1 MGHILRNLLWTAAV
15 SRGAGEMR
23 LALQRARRR
32 AALIGLGLALGLAGS
47 GFLLAAGFM
56 ALADL
61 VGTLH
66 ACLIVGA
73 ILVLAGGGCVLV
85 SRGRR
90 RTSAAAADYGSADT
104 SPVATTLIDV
114 GRDLGAAASRN
125 PGAFVVAAF
134 VIGLV
139 LGRTRR

>member
-47 GFLLAAGFM
+47 GFLLAAGLM
-56 ALADL
+56 ALAEL
-61 VGTLH
+61 VGALH

-73 ILVLAGGGCVLV
+73 ILVVAGGGFLLA

-90 RTSAAAADYGSADT
+90 RVSAAAADYGDSDP
-104 SPVATTLIDV
+104 SPIATTMIGV
-114 GRDLGAAASRN
+114 GRDLGAAAARN
-125 PGAFVVAAF
+125 PGAFVAAAF

>member
-23 LALQRARRR
+23 LALRRARRR
-32 AALIGLGLALGLAGS
+32 AALIGLGLALGLAGG
-47 GFLLAAGFM
+47 GFLLAAGLM

-61 VGTLH
+61 VGALR
-66 ACLIVGA
+66 ACLIVGV
-73 ILVLAGGGCVLV
+73 ILVAAGGGSLFVA
-85 SRGRR
+85 RGRR
-90 RTSAAAADYGSADT
+90 RVSAAAADYESADT
-104 SPVATTLIDV
+104 SPIATTLIDV

-125 PGAFVVAAF
+125 PGAFVAAAF
-134 VIGLV
+134 LIGLV

>member
-23 LALQRARRR
+23 LALRRARRR
-32 AALIGLGLALGLAGS
+32 AALIALGLALGLAGGS
-47 GFLLAAGFM
+47 FLLAAGFM

-61 VGTLH
+61 VGALH

-73 ILVLAGGGCVLV
+73 ILVAAGGGSLLFA
-85 SRGRR
+85 RGRR
-90 RTSAAAADYGSADT
+90 RIAAAVADDGSADT
-104 SPVATTLIDV
+104 SPIATALIGV
-114 GRDLGAAASRN
+114 GRDLGAAASRS
-125 PGAFVVAAF
+125 PGTFVAAAF
-134 VIGLV
+134 LIGLV

>member
-15 SRGAGEMR
+15 SHGAGEMR

-73 ILVLAGGGCVLV
+73 ILVLAGGGCVLI

-90 RTSAAAADYGSADT
+90 RSAAAADYGSADT
-104 SPVATTLIDV
+104 SPIATTLIDV
-114 GRDLGAAASRN
+114 GRDIGAAAARN